1 MFSKPSTA
9 KIDFFSQLLQHIDH
23 PVCVINSSYK
33 IEKCNLA
40 FDQTF
45 PPTSILN
52 RSLFSNKL
60 LHESLSQVWEGQTVQ
75 YISELENQI
84 FELKLSPLHNAG
96 ETFGLI
102 QFFPKSTQTFDSE
115 QALQYKYIVDHIH
128 EVLFQTDALGNWVF
142 LNQAWSDIFE
152 YTLEESL
159 GRPFYEFLHP
169 EDVRKNE
176 LLFAPLI
183 NQQKSYCKHIIRYI
197 SKSHKIKW
205 IEVFATLVI
214 GRNGEVL
221 GTSGTLR
228 DITNEKENARIN
240 TILSHNVQDIVCI
253 HDLEGKYL
261 YVSPSIS
268 LLTGYCPEEL
278 LGQSHYDFFHP
289 DDKVKIVSI
298 PNSSADS
305 EVRYIS
311 YRFRKKNNEYVWIE
325 TSVKIFFDDY
335 DICDRMITSSRSIQE
350 HKLVEESMMKSLQ
363 REKELNQLK
372 SRFVNMTSHEF
383 RTPLATIRS
392 SAEII
397 EAYIKLEKLTYN
409 EKITKQLDNI
419 QSEIHRISNLI
430 SETLLIGKIESQQL
444 TVHREEVNVIEL
456 INFAINRQN
465 QQQKDHRITELE
477 VVGEVPKIWLDP
489 QHFIHILDNL
499 ISNAFKYSLG
509 KRNPIISVSSEK
521 NQLEIQ
527 IKDFGIGIPLTEQGK
542 MYSSFFRAKNVGI
555 IEGTGLGLVIVKNLV
570 QLNNGHIYFVS
581 SENQGTTFFLDFT
594 IDQIY

>member
-1 MFSKPSTA
+1 MFSSNTTIKR
-9 KIDFFSQLLQHIDH
+9 DFFSQFIEHIDH
-23 PVCVINSSYK
+23 PVCVINSSLQ
-33 IEKCNLA
+33 IEINNLA
-40 FDQTF
+40 FDKTF
-45 PPTSILN
+45 PPTSTL
-52 RSLFSNKL
+52 SSSFFSNKL
-60 LHESLSQVWEGQTVQ
+60 LHESLDYMWEGQTIQ
-75 YISELENQI
+75 YITELENQI
-84 FELKLSPLHNAG
+84 FELKLSPIKDGDDA
-96 ETFGLI
+96 FGLI

-128 EVLFQTDALGNWVF
+128 EVLFQTDAIGNWVF
-142 LNQAWSDIFE
+142 LNQAWSNIFE

-183 NQQKSYCKHIIRYI
+183 NQQKNYCKHIIRYI

-214 GRNGEVL
+214 GKNGEVL

-240 TILSHNVQDIVCI
+240 TILSHNVQDVVCI

-268 LLTGYCPEEL
+268 QLTGYCPEEL

-289 DDKVKIVSI
+289 DDKAKIISI
-298 PNSSADS
+298 TNSSSNND
-305 EVRYIS
+305 VCYIS
-311 YRFRKKNNEYVWIE
+311 YRFKMKNDDYVWLE
-325 TSVKIFFDDY
+325 TSVKVFFDDY

-350 HKLVEESMMKSLQ
+350 HKLVEDSMMKSLQ

-397 EAYIKLEKLTYN
+397 EAYTKLEKSTYN
-409 EKITKQLDNI
+409 DKIIKQLDTI
-419 QSEIHRISNLI
+419 QTEISRIASLI

-444 TVHREEVNVIEL
+444 TVHREEVDIIAL
-456 INFAINRQN
+456 MTFIINRQN

-477 VVGEVPKIWLDP
+477 VIGKIPKVWIDP

-499 ISNAFKYSLG
+499 ISNAFKYSSN
-509 KRNPIISVSSEK
+509 KPNPVVSVSFEK
-521 NQLEIQ
+521 GQLRLQ
-527 IKDFGIGIPLTEQGK
+527 IKDFGIGIPPLEQGK
-542 MYSSFFRAKNVGI
+542 IYSSFFRAKNVGT

-570 QLNNGHIYFVS
+570 QLNNGNIYFVS
-581 SENQGTTFFLDFT
+581 IQNQGTTFYLDFT
-594 IDQIY
+594 TD

>member
-1 MFSKPSTA
+1 MFSNITTIKS
-9 KIDFFSQLLQHIDH
+9 DFFSQLIQHIDH
-23 PVCVINSSYK
+23 PVCIINSFFQ
-33 IEKCNLA
+33 IEKCNLS
-40 FDQTF
+40 FNQTF
-45 PPTSILN
+45 PPSSIL
-52 RSLFSNKL
+52 SSSFFSNKL
-60 LHESLSQVWEGQTVQ
+60 LQESLSQVWEGQTIQ
-75 YISELENQI
+75 YITELENQI
-84 FELKLSPLHNAG
+84 FELKLSPLANSDDIY
-96 ETFGLI
+96 GLI
-102 QFFPKSTQTFDSE
+102 QFFPKSAQTFDSE

-128 EVLFQTDALGNWVF
+128 EVLFQTDAVGNWVF

-214 GRNGEVL
+214 GKNGEVL

-268 LLTGYCPEEL
+268 QLTGYCPEEL

-289 DDKVKIVSI
+289 EDKAKIISI
-298 PNSSADS
+298 SNSSANNDVS
-305 EVRYIS
+305 YIS
-311 YRFRKKNNEYVWIE
+311 YRFKKKDDEYVWLE
-325 TSVKIFFDDY
+325 TSVKVFFDDY

-397 EAYIKLEKLTYN
+397 EAYTKLDKSTYY
-409 EKITKQLDNI
+409 EKITRQLENI
-419 QSEIHRISNLI
+419 QSEISRISSLI
-430 SETLLIGKIESQQL
+430 HETLLIGKIESQQL
-444 TVHREEVNVIEL
+444 TVHREHVDVIEL
-456 INFAINRQN
+456 IEFIINRQN

-477 VVGEVPKIWLDP
+477 VIGEVQKIWIDP

-499 ISNAFKYSLG
+499 ISNAFKYSLN
-509 KRNPIISVSSEK
+509 RPNPVVSVNFEK
-521 NQLEIQ
+521 YHLRLQ
-527 IKDFGIGIPLTEQGK
+527 IKDFGIGIPPSEQGK
-542 MYSSFFRAKNVGI
+542 IYSSFFRAKNVGT
-555 IEGTGLGLVIVKNLV
+555 IEGTGLGLVIVKNLI
-570 QLNNGHIYFVS
+570 QLNNGNIHFVS
-581 SENQGTTFFLDFT
+581 TENQGTTFYLDFT
-594 IDQIY
+594 CE